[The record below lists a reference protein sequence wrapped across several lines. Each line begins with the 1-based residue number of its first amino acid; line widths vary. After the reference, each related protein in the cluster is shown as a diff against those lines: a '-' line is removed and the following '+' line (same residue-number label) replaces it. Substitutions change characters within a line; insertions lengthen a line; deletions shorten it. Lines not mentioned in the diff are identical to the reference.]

1 MEKNNSVQYSFSRI
15 DFNFI
20 FIFYTAPK
28 LVKCEEDDDFV
39 NMFDKMMNETINE
52 TKTAVPRSQQID
64 IVAPVHLRQNK
75 KSYGKYICYDFIFK
89 CDQYI
94 CTFNRLFLDNL

>member
-1 MEKNNSVQYSFSRI
+1 MIS
-15 DFNFI
+15 I
-20 FIFYTAPK
+20 FFFHILAPK
-28 LVKCEEDDDFV
+28 LVKCEEDDEFV

-75 KSYGKYICYDFIFK
+75 KSYGKYISYDFIF
-89 CDQYI
+89 
-94 CTFNRLFLDNL
+94 